1 MRRHGGRRTVKTR
14 RRRTI
19 KPKARTAPSGT
30 GFTEKDLFHLSRR
43 RDELRLILETA
54 LDAVVIMKSD
64 GIVADW
70 NDRAMSVF
78 GWSLDEAVGRI
89 MADLIIPERYREAHR
104 KGLRRY
110 LESGKG
116 EVIGRR
122 IEVSGLRKNGEEFPV
137 ELSISPI
144 QDGESILF
152 IGCLRDITEHNALR
166 LARLELARV
175 MRTMAMGETAA
186 SIAHEITQPLAAITA
201 NGNAALRWLEHTT
214 PNLDEARAALK
225 GIVADSY
232 RTSEVI
238 KGIRSLFKMDVQAK
252 APQDINDLIREV
264 LALVHGEVENH
275 RVSVRAELFDGL
287 PHISANHVLLRQVI
301 MNLVMNAVDAMS
313 TVLNR
318 PRVLGV
324 KTGLHESNYLLITVE
339 DSGIGINPRNVNRI
353 FEPFFTTKSHGMG
366 IGLSIC
372 RSIIE
377 NHDGRLSVSPG
388 QPYGS
393 IFQVLLPTS
402 SLVRDGPE
410 APLATQ

>member
-1 MRRHGGRRTVKTR
+1 MRRHGGGRTVKIR
-14 RRRTI
+14 RRRAI
-19 KPKARTAPSGT
+19 KPKARAAPRGT
-30 GFTEKDLFHLSRR
+30 TNTGKHLFHLSRQ
-43 RDELRLILETA
+43 RDGLRLILETA

-70 NDRAMSVF
+70 NDRAMSLF
-78 GWSLDEAVGRI
+78 GWSPDEAVGRN

-175 MRTMAMGETAA
+175 MRRMAMGETAA

-225 GIVADSY
+225 GIVADSH
-232 RTSEVI
+232 RTGEVI
-238 KGIRSLFKMDVQAK
+238 NSIRSLFKMDVQAK
-252 APQDINDLIREV
+252 ARQDVNELIREV
-264 LALVHGEVENH
+264 LVLVRGEVENH
-275 RVSVRAELFDGL
+275 RVSVRTELFDRL
-287 PHISANHVLLRQVI
+287 PQIPANQALLRQVI
-301 MNLVMNAVDAMS
+301 VNLIMNAVDAMS
-313 TVLNR
+313 TVVNR

-324 KTGLHESNYLLITVE
+324 RTGLHKSNYLLISVE
-339 DSGIGINPRNVNRI
+339 DSGIGIDPRNINRI

-377 NHDGRLSVSPG
+377 NHGGDLSVSPA
-388 QPYGS
+388 QPQGS
-393 IFQVLLPTS
+393 VFRVILPF
-402 SLVRDGPE
+402 E
-410 APLATQ
+410 KA

>member
-1 MRRHGGRRTVKTR
+1 
-14 RRRTI
+14 
-19 KPKARTAPSGT
+19 
-30 GFTEKDLFHLSRR
+30 
-43 RDELRLILETA
+43 LETA

-78 GWSLDEAVGRI
+78 GWSSDEAVGRI

-175 MRTMAMGETAA
+175 MRRMAMGETAA

>member
-1 MRRHGGRRTVKTR
+1 MRRHGGGRTVKTR

-19 KPKARTAPSGT
+19 KPKARTAPSRTANT
-30 GFTEKDLFHLSRR
+30 GKDLFHLSRQ
-43 RDELRLILETA
+43 RDGLRLILETA

-78 GWSLDEAVGRI
+78 GWSRDEAVGRI

-144 QDGESILF
+144 QDGGSILF

-175 MRTMAMGETAA
+175 MRRMAMGETVA

-225 GIVADSY
+225 GIVADSH
-232 RTSEVI
+232 RTGEVI
-238 KGIRSLFKMDVQAK
+238 NSIRSLFKMDVQAK
-252 APQDINDLIREV
+252 ARQDVNELIREV
-264 LALVHGEVENH
+264 LVLVRGEVENH
-275 RVSVRAELFDGL
+275 RVSVRTELFDGL
-287 PHISANHVLLRQVI
+287 PQIPANQVLLRQVI
-301 MNLVMNAVDAMS
+301 VNLIMNAVDAMS
-313 TVLNR
+313 TVVNR

-324 KTGLHESNYLLITVE
+324 RTGLHESNYLLISVE
-339 DSGIGINPRNVNRI
+339 DSGIGIDPRNINRI

-366 IGLSIC
+366 VGLSIC

-377 NHDGRLSVSPG
+377 NHGGNLSVSPA
-388 QPYGS
+388 QPQGS
-393 IFQVLLPTS
+393 VFRVILPF
-402 SLVRDGPE
+402 E
-410 APLATQ
+410 KA

>member
-1 MRRHGGRRTVKTR
+1 MRRHGGGRTVKTR

-30 GFTEKDLFHLSRR
+30 ADTGKDLFHLSRR
-43 RDELRLILETA
+43 RDGLRLILETA

-78 GWSLDEAVGRI
+78 GWSPDEAVGRI

-175 MRTMAMGETAA
+175 TRRMAMGETAA
-186 SIAHEITQPLAAITA
+186 SMAHEITQPLAAITA

-232 RTSEVI
+232 RTGEVI

-301 MNLVMNAVDAMS
+301 VNLVMNAVDAMS

-324 KTGLHESNYLLITVE
+324 KTGLHESNYLLISVE
-339 DSGIGINPRNVNRI
+339 DSGIGINPRNINRI

-402 SLVRDGPE
+402 PSVRDGPE